1 MNFGVHEKAIPT
13 DVRDTD
19 TVRARIK
26 TDALQSEFIPARVW
40 RISPFGIEIVKPEEA
55 GAFYNGQRVQLQ
67 IVIGGRRTQF
77 DAVVIGAQ
85 KDGKTNIIGIRF
97 FLENA
102 PSPNLK
108 NKRRYTRWICS
119 EEFLPKA
126 IAPSPGRYN
135 EFIGFTIRN
144 ISAEGIQLTTP
155 IKNAYLIP
163 GMQLLLSINL
173 PMVGDSSLVVEIVRL
188 KIETHG
194 ADEILD
200 LGGKIVRIS
209 ADTKKKLGQY
219 LLHFSD
225 NATLESL
232 KLADFLPDEA
242 ALAMSFTATKTENDY
257 TEILTLRKGQSNT
270 PISQFTD
277 ARDNASR
284 LILGKL
290 GKTPMF
296 TARVAYPTSSDLLE
310 AERLPGWAELNLRR
324 DEVIEVSEI
333 HANGEPDLIADVMIA
348 SLRYICSSCTNS
360 SRHNVLIVSSSSFPL
375 RLSRLG
381 WTKLGSQQ
389 GKSVYLGNAYDA
401 IKGKNTSPIL
411 WNFVWRDVAEYLIES
426 KVIEPAG
433 IEKLMLILYR
443 LFAPVASLVFK
454 NRERKMRR
462 LGVIQN
468 HRK

>member
-1 MNFGVHEKAIPT
+1 
-13 DVRDTD
+13 
-19 TVRARIK
+19 
-26 TDALQSEFIPARVW
+26 
-40 RISPFGIEIVKPEEA
+40 
-55 GAFYNGQRVQLQ
+55 
-67 IVIGGRRTQF
+67 
-77 DAVVIGAQ
+77 VVIGAK

-97 FLENA
+97 FLENE
-102 PSPNLK
+102 PSADPK

-144 ISAEGIQLTTP
+144 ISAEGLQLTTT

-188 KIETHG
+188 KIMTHG

-242 ALAMSFTATKTENDY
+242 ALAMSFTATKTESDY
-257 TEILTLRKGQSNT
+257 REILLLRKGHNSA
-270 PISQFTD
+270 PISEFTH
-277 ARDNASR
+277 ARDNSSR

-290 GKTPMF
+290 GNIPMF
-296 TARVAYPTSSDLLE
+296 TARVAYPTSSDRIE
-310 AERLPGWAELNLRR
+310 AERLPGWTELTLRR
-324 DEVIEVSEI
+324 DEVIEVSDI
-333 HANGEPDLIADVMIA
+333 HTNSEPDLIPDVMIA
-348 SLRYICSSCTNS
+348 ALRYICSSCTNS
-360 SRHNVLIVSSSSFPL
+360 SRHNVLIISTSSFPVM
-375 RLSRLG
+375 LSRLG
-381 WTKLGSQQ
+381 WAKLGSQQ

-426 KVIEPAG
+426 KVIQPAG
-433 IEKLMLILYR
+433 IENLMLHLYR
-443 LFAPVASLVFK
+443 LFSPVSSLVFK

-462 LGVIQN
+462 LGVVRN
-468 HRK
+468 RRK